1 MMEAMTDGATASLRM
16 MMKSMG
22 EVHPRSE
29 PSYVMLSTNHC
40 VMSTSPV
47 IWVLFEGYN
56 RYHDEI
62 ESADMN
68 EDVHS
73 LIKKV
78 IKFLDLEKKKHVVP
92 GNVDV
97 YYQGSDVMSNT
108 TVETLAGH
116 WQKLSEF
123 IKPGQQA
130 AFFRMEIV
138 DPISPGT

>member
-1 MMEAMTDGATASLRM
+1 
-16 MMKSMG
+16 
-22 EVHPRSE
+22 
-29 PSYVMLSTNHC
+29 
-40 VMSTSPV
+40 MSTSPV
-47 IWVLFEGYN
+47 ILVLFEGYN

-97 YYQGSDVMSNT
+97 YYQGSNTKSKT

-116 WQKLSEF
+116 WQKLSEL

-130 AFFRMEIV
+130 AFFRMEVV
-138 DPISPGT
+138 DPIPTRGGLLKEYYFDF